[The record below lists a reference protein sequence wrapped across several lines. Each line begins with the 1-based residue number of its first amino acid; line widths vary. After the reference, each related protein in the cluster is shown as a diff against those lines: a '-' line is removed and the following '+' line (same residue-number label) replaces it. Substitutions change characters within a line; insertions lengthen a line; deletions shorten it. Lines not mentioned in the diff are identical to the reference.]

1 MVGPTRKFHSP
12 ASPPHLSSSFT
23 YTLDPLSVSSPTSS
37 APCCTPTHG
46 QSEAVPGLHGHWGA
60 GDREEKGERR
70 RASLR
75 ARRRDSQDADTDP
88 GGGWPMRNGARRGA
102 APGAPSALVGGAEGA
117 SGGEG
122 ARRRGPA
129 AQKGER
135 RLQGAAASA
144 PAGGG
149 GEPGDRRRRGVS
161 WGRRGQEGVSGE
173 NPLDSRLSE
182 SGDAVGKIRM
192 HVVPRILRDA
202 AARIIEK

>member
-1 MVGPTRKFHSP
+1 MATGAPGTGRKKGSGGAP
-12 ASPPHLSSSFT
+12 ACGLAGAIPR
-23 YTLDPLSVSSPTSS
+23 
-37 APCCTPTHG
+37 TPTQIRAVAGRCAAVLGVELRHG
-46 QSEAVPGLHGHWGA
+46 
-60 GDREEKGERR
+60 
-70 RASLR
+70 LR
-75 ARRRDSQDADTDP
+75 ARWS
-88 GGGWPMRNGARRGA
+88 
-102 APGAPSALVGGAEGA
+102 
-117 SGGEG
+117 
-122 ARRRGPA
+122 A